1 MDLLLRKLVQLEE
14 DKVSD
19 HFKGKNRQSAWFK
32 EEEVPDRMV
41 NLNEH
46 GSHIDVKVL
55 LQFRIN
61 NVFLPAY
68 FSRSLQPL
76 DLGPFSHAKGKYR
89 CCIADLHLDD
99 VVSVMKR

>member
-1 MDLLLRKLVQLEE
+1 MQLEE
-14 DKVSD
+14 DRGSD
-19 HFKGKNRQSAWFK
+19 HFKGENRQSTWFK

-68 FSRSLQPL
+68 FSGSLQPL
-76 DLGPFSHAKGKYR
+76 DLGTFSSAKGKYR

-99 VVSVMKR
+99 VVSVKKR